1 MSSKDSDFP
10 CVRWGDVLERFEHS
24 IPGLYF
30 EQLAAWTGVAGG
42 VPGAALTCAQ
52 KGQRC
57 PQGGLQGG

>member
-1 MSSKDSDFP
+1 MP
-10 CVRWGDVLERFEHS
+10 ERFEHS

-57 PQGGLQGG
+57 PQGGLQGRW